1 MTQNFEIGKTL
12 LANGIRTNYHDI
24 GSGFPVLLIHGS
36 GPGVSAWANWRL
48 TIPALAA
55 GRRVIAPDMVGFGF
69 SERPEGIAYTME
81 TWVAQ
86 AIGLLDALNIEQADL
101 VGNSF
106 GGGLALALAI
116 RHPTRV
122 RRLVL
127 MGSAGVSFPITPGLD
142 AVWGYQPS
150 IANMRRLLDIFAF
163 DRTLMSDG
171 LAELRYRAS
180 IQPGFQEAFASMFP
194 EPRQNGVEALASR
207 EEDIRALH
215 HETLVIHGREDQVLP
230 LQNSLTLANWIE
242 RSQLHVF
249 GRCGHWTQIEHAAR
263 FTQLV
268 GNFLDEAD
276 AQAAH

>member
-1 MTQNFEIGKTL
+1 MQANPEIGQSIV
-12 LANGIRTNYHDI
+12 ANGILTNYHDV
-24 GSGFPVLLIHGS
+24 GSGAPVLLIHGS

-48 TIPALAA
+48 TIPALATQC
-55 GRRVIAPDMVGFGF
+55 RVLAPDMVGFGF
-69 SERPEGIAYTME
+69 SERPPGIHYGLD

-86 AIGLLDALNIEQADL
+86 AIGLLDALGIARSDV

-106 GGGLALALAI
+106 GGALALALAI

-127 MGSAGVSFPITPGLD
+127 MGSAGVSFPITAGLD

-150 IANMRRLLDIFAF
+150 IANMRALLDIFAY
-163 DRTLMSDG
+163 DRALVSDE

-180 IQPGFQEAFASMFP
+180 IQPGFQEAFARMFP
-194 EPRQNGVEALASR
+194 PPRQNAVDALASR
-207 EEDIRALH
+207 EQDIRALP
-215 HETLVIHGREDQVLP
+215 HETLVVHGREDQVLP
-230 LQNSLTLANWIE
+230 LSNALTLAHWIS

-263 FTQLV
+263 FNQLV
-268 GNFLDEAD
+268 QNFLS
-276 AQAAH
+276 